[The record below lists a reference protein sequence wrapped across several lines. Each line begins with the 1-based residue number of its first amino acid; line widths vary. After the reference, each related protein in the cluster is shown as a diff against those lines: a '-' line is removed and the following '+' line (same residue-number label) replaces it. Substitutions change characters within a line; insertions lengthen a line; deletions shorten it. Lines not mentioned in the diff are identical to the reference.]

1 MTADFSFNV
10 SGSIEQSILFN
21 EKAKKYFS
29 TPDEAKE
36 QFQLGN
42 IVTTISHGGN
52 HSSKVYYIGEGSF
65 VEIGTVVQQSA
76 LDSLE
81 IEINSDEDDEDE
93 ILRRDEKNGLY
104 SDKIDIAN

>member
-21 EKAKKYFS
+21 EKSKEYFS
-29 TPDEAKE
+29 TVEEAKE
-36 QFQLGN
+36 LFQSGY

-52 HSSKVYYIGEGSF
+52 NSSKVYYIGEGSL
-65 VEIGTVVQQSA
+65 VEIGTVIHQSSY
-76 LDSLE
+76 DFE
-81 IEINSDEDDEDE
+81 IEINSDEDEDEDE

-104 SDKIDIAN
+104 AGEIDIAN